1 MRSERYLLAS
11 VDQRP
16 SFRKRWVY
24 GNSFIPGNLRVNRC
38 SILSACLCC
47 NVGSMPKYNILDA
60 DVQETYVTV
69 AEYLWAVMSRFV
81 VLGSRISS
89 LRPGEDEATAVGYW
103 LHPDGLLR
111 RERWRRQRALWKRQ
125 TRLWR
130 FAGAFVSCCC
140 VHLSYTFVVVWSV
153 VWRGLESLNLTS
165 LQEPSCDVCKTYV
178 TVLLE
183 LKGQYSHCQCTQI
196 WKLNFKEFSGNDADG
211 PQYWAET
218 TTIVPGPAPFT
229 VKPWNSSWCVNVRNW
244 RNDTTINDAVVAVAV
259 IALESVCSSKR
270 CSGDSS
276 NGCRNSSIAY
286 SVLNARCNRCS
297 NRQRRLPRV
306 FTASQCCR
314 RSPVINVS

>member
-1 MRSERYLLAS
+1 MKTAAS
-11 VDQRP
+11 VVEEANP
-16 SFRKRWVY
+16 TVKVC
-24 GNSFIPGNLRVNRC
+24 RC
-38 SILSACLCC
+38 VRLL
-47 NVGSMPKYNILDA
+47 
-60 DVQETYVTV
+60 
-69 AEYLWAVMSRFV
+69 
-81 VLGSRISS
+81 
-89 LRPGEDEATAVGYW
+89 
-103 LHPDGLLR
+103 LLR
-111 RERWRRQRALWKRQ
+111 
-125 TRLWR
+125 
-130 FAGAFVSCCC
+130 
-140 VHLSYTFVVVWSV
+140 TFVLHICRCVICGVERAW
-153 VWRGLESLNLTS
+153 EFKPH
-165 LQEPSCDVCKTYV
+165 LQGPSCDVCKTYV
-178 TVLLE
+178 TVLRE

-196 WKLNFKEFSGNDADG
+196 WKLSFKEFSGNDADG

-229 VKPWNSSWCVNVRNW
+229 VKPRNSSWCVNVRNW